1 MKKLYLILYSLI
13 FIFILGTALFFIF
26 MPDTVPLHYN
36 FAGEVD
42 RMGSKYEFLLM
53 PIIALPVISA
63 FILIAKRESK
73 KNGKN
78 SEKYLLLIS
87 IYTIVFF
94 ACLGFYFQYKAL
106 TYASQESVSVDPFKF
121 ISICIGIFH
130 VVSGNIMPKLR
141 RNSLIGLRTKWSM
154 ANDVVWQKTQ
164 RFMGISSV
172 ALGLILIGEAVF
184 LSGIWNLVLMLIL
197 TAIWVIVCLKI
208 SYKYYKEYNEDN
220 NINSDSENV

>member
-1 MKKLYLILYSLI
+1 MKKLYLILYSLT
-13 FIFILGTALFFIF
+13 FLFILGTALFLLF

-36 FAGEVD
+36 FAGEAD

-87 IYTIVFF
+87 IYTIVLF
-94 ACLGFYFQYKAL
+94 ACLGFFFQYKAL
-106 TYASQESVSVDPFKF
+106 NYASSEPVSIDAFKF

-141 RNSLIGLRTKWSM
+141 RNSLIGIRTKWSM
-154 ANDVVWQKTQ
+154 ENDVVWQKTQ

-172 ALGLILIGEAVF
+172 ALGLILIVASIF
-184 LSGIWNLVLMLIL
+184 LSGIWNLLLMLIL
-197 TAIWVIVCLKI
+197 TAIWIVLCLNI
-208 SYKYYKEYNEDN
+208 SYKYYNEYNEEN
-220 NINSDSENV
+220 NIN

>member
-1 MKKLYLILYSLI
+1 MKKLYLILYSLT
-13 FIFILGTALFFIF
+13 FLFILGTALFLLF

-53 PIIALPVISA
+53 PIIALPGISA

-94 ACLGFYFQYKAL
+94 ASLGFYFQYKAL
-106 TYASQESVSVDPFKF
+106 T
-121 ISICIGIFH
+121 
-130 VVSGNIMPKLR
+130 
-141 RNSLIGLRTKWSM
+141 KWSM
-154 ANDVVWQKTQ
+154 ENDVVWQKPQ
-164 RFMGISSV
+164 RFMGIASV
-172 ALGLILIGEAVF
+172 ALGLILIVEAVF

-197 TAIWVIVCLKI
+197 TAIWVIVCLKT
-208 SYKYYKEYNEDN
+208 SYKYYKEYNEEN
-220 NINSDSENV
+220 NLN

>member
-1 MKKLYLILYSLI
+1 
-13 FIFILGTALFFIF
+13 

-78 SEKYLLLIS
+78 SEKYLL
-87 IYTIVFF
+87 YTIVFF
-94 ACLGFYFQYKAL
+94 ASLGFYFQYKAL

-141 RNSLIGLRTKWSM
+141 RNSLIGIRTKWSM

-172 ALGLILIGEAVF
+172 ALGLILIVEAVF
-184 LSGIWNLVLMLIL
+184 LSGIWNLLLMLIL
-197 TAIWVIVCLKI
+197 TAIWVIVCLKT
-208 SYKYYKEYNEDN
+208 SYKYYKEYNEEN
-220 NINSDSENV
+220 NLN